1 MCGIAGFIGFE
12 NNIDL
17 ANNSNIIQKHRGPDN
32 QSIWNDDYIAL
43 SHQRLSIID
52 LSEKS
57 NQPFIKNNLVIC
69 FNGEIYNFKELK
81 NDHLKDIEFETD
93 SDTEVVLELFMKFRE
108 NSFDLLRGMFAFS
121 IYNILSKELLIVR
134 DHFGIKPLFYYHNNK
149 KFAFSS
155 ELKTLTK
162 IPNFNK
168 SLNKK
173 AIVSAVNYLWISG
186 NESIFECVKKIP
198 SGSYLKVKDNEIK
211 IHKYYN
217 FDIKIDSVSS
227 EIDQINKLKN
237 TIENSINSHLISD
250 VPISTFLSGGL
261 DSSLITIIAQKKI
274 KDIQTYTITTSAS
287 DKKIEQMP
295 DDEKFADFITE
306 KYNIK
311 NEKIVINPS
320 IIDEL
325 KNIVKFLDEPI
336 GDPAAINTYLMCLQA
351 AKNNNKVVLSGMG
364 ADEIFG
370 GYRRHYATLIALKF
384 NKIPIF
390 FKKPIKMLVNILPV
404 KIGKYGFKIG
414 RWSKRFIKFTD
425 LPESET
431 YMSSYS
437 YYTKKDLYNLL
448 KPDYYSGIDEL
459 YKEHNNIFNHSK
471 TKDIDIINKMCYT
484 DIHLFMSGL
493 NITYSDRASM
503 AASVELRVPFI
514 DKEVIEN
521 AFAIPGKLK
530 IKKKTSK
537 YILKKVAEN
546 FIDKEII
553 YRKKAS
559 FGAPIRS
566 WISNDLKQLVND
578 LLSEKNI
585 NKRGLFNYIFIKK
598 LIENDSKG
606 IEDNAY
612 QIYQLLTLE
621 LWFREYLD

>member
-17 ANNSNIIQKHRGPDN
+17 AINSNIIQKHRGPDN

-52 LSEKS
+52 LTEKS

-81 NDHLKDIEFETD
+81 NDHLKDIKFETE
-93 SDTEVVLELFMKFRE
+93 SDTEVVLELFMKFSE
-108 NSFDLLRGMFAFS
+108 NSFNLLRGMFAFS
-121 IYNILSKELLIVR
+121 IYNIVSKELIIVR
-134 DHFGIKPLFYYHNNK
+134 DHFGIKPLFYYHKNNN
-149 KFAFSS
+149 FAFSS

-168 SLNKK
+168 TLNKK

-198 SGSYLKVKDNEIK
+198 TGSYLKVKENLIE
-211 IHKYYN
+211 IHKYYD
-217 FDIKIDSVSS
+217 FDINIDSITS
-227 EIDQINKLKN
+227 EEDQIIKLKN

-274 KDIQTYTITTSAS
+274 KDLQTYTITTSDS

-295 DDEKFADFITE
+295 DDEKYADLISD

-311 NEKIVINPS
+311 NEKIEINPS

-351 AKNNNKVVLSGMG
+351 SKNNNKVVLSGMG

-370 GYRRHYATLIALKF
+370 GYRRHNATLIAFKF
-384 NKIPIF
+384 NKLPIF
-390 FKKPIKMLVNILPV
+390 LKKTIRLIINILPV

-414 RWSKRFIKFTD
+414 RWAKRFIKFTD

-437 YYTKKDLYNLL
+437 YYTKKDLFNLL
-448 KPDYYSGIDEL
+448 KPDYFSGVDEI
-459 YKEHNNIFNHSK
+459 YEEHNNIFNHSK
-471 TKDIDIINKMCYT
+471 TKGFDIINKMCYT
-484 DIHLFMSGL
+484 DINLFMLGL

-546 FIDKEII
+546 FLDKEII

-566 WISNDLKQLVND
+566 WISNDLKEIVND

-585 NKRGLFNYIFIKK
+585 NKRGVFNYSFIKK
-598 LIENDSKG
+598 LIDNDSKG

-612 QIYQLLTLE
+612 QIYQLLTIE